1 VPSGQGKPP
10 FSPEIGRF
18 QTAWNE
24 VEGSAADETA
34 RLMKSE
40 PLQNVSPAAAFALA
54 GLFDEMPETQAWI
67 KDRKRQ
73 YLWVNRAFL
82 QNYAMSSLEEVV
94 GRTDDDLSPP
104 HLAAH
109 FREGDEAVLAGRVV
123 RNRLE
128 RIRAPDHTATWCVTT
143 KLRVLDERGRPSGT
157 VGMTRV
163 LEASEIERRGDIRLG
178 AVIAMMTRADRAVG
192 NEELA
197 RAVGLSVRAFERA
210 FAAEYGLPP
219 QQYLKRLRLQIASRR
234 LVATKESLA
243 EIADAGG
250 FADQSH
256 FTREFRRLTGM
267 TPGRYREAYG
277 AG

>member
-1 VPSGQGKPP
+1 MNSGILKSVP
-10 FSPEIGRF
+10 
-18 QTAWNE
+18 
-24 VEGSAADETA
+24 
-34 RLMKSE
+34 
-40 PLQNVSPAAAFALA
+40 PAAAFALA
-54 GLFDEMPETQAWI
+54 GLFDGMPETQAWI
-67 KDRKRQ
+67 KDRKRR

-82 QNYAMSSLEEVV
+82 QNYALSSPEEVI

-128 RIRAPDHTATWCVTT
+128 RIGRYDHTATWCVTT
-143 KLRVLDERGRPSGT
+143 KIRVLDERGRAVGT

-192 NEELA
+192 NADLA

-210 FAAEYGLPP
+210 FVAEYGLPP

-243 EIADAGG
+243 EIAAACG
-250 FADQSH
+250 FSDQSH
-256 FTREFRRLTGM
+256 FTREFRHLTGM
-267 TPGRYREAYG
+267 TPGRYREAHR

>member
-1 VPSGQGKPP
+1 MLDV
-10 FSPEIGRF
+10 I
-18 QTAWNE
+18 
-24 VEGSAADETA
+24 A

-40 PLQNVSPAAAFALA
+40 PLQNVSPADAFALA

-109 FREGDEAVLAGRVV
+109 FREGDESVLAGRVV

-128 RIRAPDHTATWCVTT
+128 RIGRYDHTATWCVTT
-143 KLRVLDERGRPSGT
+143 KLRVLDQRGRPSGT
-157 VGMTRV
+157 VGMTRL
-163 LEASEIERRGDIRLG
+163 LEPSEIERRGDIRLG
-178 AVIAMMTRADRAVG
+178 AVIAMMTRLDRVMG
-192 NEELA
+192 NAELA
-197 RAVGLSVRAFERA
+197 RVVGLSVRAFERA
-210 FAAEYGLPP
+210 FNAEYGRPP

-234 LVATKESLA
+234 LVATKEGLA
-243 EIADAGG
+243 EIAAACG

-267 TPGRYREAYG
+267 TPGRYREAYE

>member
-1 VPSGQGKPP
+1 MMNNEIPKTVPPP
-10 FSPEIGRF
+10 
-18 QTAWNE
+18 
-24 VEGSAADETA
+24 
-34 RLMKSE
+34 
-40 PLQNVSPAAAFALA
+40 AAFALA

-67 KDRKRQ
+67 KDHKRR

-82 QNYAMSSLEEVV
+82 QNYALSSPREVI

-128 RIRAPDHTATWCVTT
+128 RIGRYDHTATWCVTT
-143 KLRVLDERGRPSGT
+143 KLRVLGERGRAIGT

-163 LEASEIERRGDIRLG
+163 LDASEIERRGDIRLG
-178 AVIAMMTRADRAVG
+178 AVIAMMTRMDRALG
-192 NEELA
+192 NAKLA

-210 FAAEYGLPP
+210 FVAEYGLPP
-219 QQYLKRLRLQIASRR
+219 QQYLKRLRLQVASRH
-234 LVATKESLA
+234 LVATRESLS
-243 EIADAGG
+243 EISAACG

-256 FTREFRRLTGM
+256 FTREFRRLTGK
-267 TPGRYREAYG
+267 TPGRYREVHG